1 MRKIT
6 TLLMLCVAMVLSAQ
20 EVDKA
25 TVTAQADAAK
35 AAVGDLSKL
44 TVGEES
50 PWKCT
55 GVIGLNAS
63 ATGLVNWAAGGKNNV
78 NGVAFA
84 NIRLLYKK
92 NRMAWDTNLDTD
104 LGYSWIDQDED
115 PLQKTNDKIVFTT
128 KFGYEFAKSWYATAV
143 GSFRSSYLYGYEYA
157 TGENPIM
164 SKWLA
169 PSYTDLSVGIDWKPN
184 DIFSVY
190 LSPVAGRITTAYV
203 ANNDSLAD
211 VLKLK
216 YGVTDAEGNPSK
228 ANFKAEMGLTFKG
241 SVNYT
246 LVKNL
251 KILSTVSLFTPYNQ
265 KFGNFDVDWDVSIS
279 YQFLK
284 VLNVSLGTSLKY
296 YDSVM
301 IADKNGENAKQRVQ
315 FKSVLG
321 LGIGYSF

>member
-1 MRKIT
+1 MRKVI
-6 TLLMLCVAMVLSAQ
+6 TLLMMCVAFAISAQ

-25 TVTAQADAAK
+25 IVTAQADAAK

-44 TVGEES
+44 SVGETS

-55 GVIGLNAS
+55 GVVGLNAS

-92 NRMAWDTNLDTD
+92 NKMAWDTNLDTD

-157 TGENPIM
+157 TGDNPIM

-190 LSPVAGRITTAYV
+190 LSPVAGRITTACV
-203 ANNDSLAD
+203 ANNDSLAN
-211 VLKLK
+211 VLKVK
-216 YGVTDAEGNPSK
+216 YGVTDMDGN
-228 ANFKAEMGLTFKG
+228 ALDADFKAELGLTFKA

-246 LVKNL
+246 LVENL
-251 KILSTVSLFTPYNQ
+251 KILSTLSLFTPYNH
-265 KFGNFDVDWDVSIS
+265 KCGNFDVDWDVSIS

-284 VLNVSLGTSLKY
+284 VLNVTLGTSLKY

-301 IADKNGENAKQRVQ
+301 IADKDGNNPTQRVQ

-321 LGIGYSF
+321 LGLGYSF